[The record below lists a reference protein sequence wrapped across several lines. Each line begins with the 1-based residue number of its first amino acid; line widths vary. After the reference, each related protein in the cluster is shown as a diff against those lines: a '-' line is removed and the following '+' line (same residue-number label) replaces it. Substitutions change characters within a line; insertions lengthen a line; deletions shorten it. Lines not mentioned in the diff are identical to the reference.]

1 MLDQI
6 KRKDDLAR
14 VNQKFGGKVNDSTPQ
29 TPAKVLDDDTML
41 QKTTNLLD
49 EAEKMLSPSD

>member
-6 KRKDDLAR
+6 KRKDELAR
-14 VNQKFGGKVNDSTPQ
+14 VNQKFGGKVNDATPQ
-29 TPAKVLDDDTML
+29 TPAKVLDDTML